1 MKSISFLCSVFM
13 ITLCSSLLNAQI
25 QVQTPEKNE
34 IISSQIKNGQE
45 TMIWYALKGDTKIE
59 IGKISTEITR
69 NNKTVN
75 VKTTV
80 KMADKPDWIDETI
93 AELPQ
98 LKPVKHT
105 SFNTQRDMVLNF
117 GKTVTGYYTDKTTNT
132 KTEINEKVEGS
143 FFDSN
148 LYPQIIRWLP
158 LKEGYKTDIA
168 IFDYNPKASI
178 GAMKA
183 HVIDTQKGTFQ
194 NKEVWI
200 ISVTDDISNN
210 AVKMAFYID
219 TKSNQMLKQEMDAG
233 GRKMIMERI
242 E

>member
-1 MKSISFLCSVFM
+1 MKSILIFCSILITTLSASFLH
-13 ITLCSSLLNAQI
+13 AQNK
-25 QVQTPEKNE
+25 VQTPEKNE
-34 IISSQIKNGQE
+34 IITDLIKNE
-45 TMIWYALKGDTKIE
+45 KEKMIWYALIKDTSRVEIAKIFTD
-59 IGKISTEITR
+59 INRYDKSFS
-69 NNKTVN
+69 

-80 KMADKPDWIDETI
+80 KMTGKPDWIDETT

-98 LKPVKHT
+98 LKPIKHS
-105 SFNTQRDMVLNF
+105 SFNTNRDMVLNF
-117 GKTVTGYYTDKTTNT
+117 GKTVTGYYTDKATNT
-132 KTEINEKVEGS
+132 KTDINEKVEGS

-168 IFDYNPKASI
+168 IFDYNPKAS
-178 GAMKA
+178 GVMKA
-183 HVIDTQKGTFQ
+183 HITNTQKGTFK

-200 ISVTDDISNN
+200 VSVTDDISNN

-219 TKSNQMLKQEMDAG
+219 TKSNQVLKQEMDAG
-233 GRKMIMERI
+233 GRKMIIERI

>member
-1 MKSISFLCSVFM
+1 M